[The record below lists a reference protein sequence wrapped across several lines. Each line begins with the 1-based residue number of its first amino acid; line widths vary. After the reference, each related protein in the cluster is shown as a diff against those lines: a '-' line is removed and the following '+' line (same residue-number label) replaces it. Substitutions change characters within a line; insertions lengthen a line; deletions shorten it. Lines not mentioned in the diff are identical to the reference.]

1 MGHHP
6 PPALTSIRQCRT
18 FAMYTF
24 IETKLFSRLIVDYM
38 TDDDYAALQCHLA
51 VHPESGDVIQ
61 GSGGVRKMRWAG
73 TGRGK
78 RGGLRVIYYLR
89 TRQGQIWLLTVY
101 PKNVRDS
108 IPVSTL
114 RKIKEELDGS
124 P

>member
-1 MGHHP
+1 
-6 PPALTSIRQCRT
+6 
-18 FAMYTF
+18 
-24 IETKLFSRLIVDYM
+24 
-38 TDDDYAALQCHLA
+38 
-51 VHPESGDVIQ
+51 
-61 GSGGVRKMRWAG
+61 MRWAG

-108 IPVSTL
+108 IPASTL

>member
-1 MGHHP
+1 MGHP
-6 PPALTSIRQCRT
+6 APPALTAIRQCRT
-18 FAMYTF
+18 IAMYTF

-73 TGRGK
+73 TGRGT

-89 TRQGQIWLLTVY
+89 TQQGQIWLLTVY
-101 PKNVRDS
+101 PKSVRES
-108 IPVSTL
+108 IPASTL